1 MLTQDRLKELFT
13 YSKESGVFTR
23 LVSLGNTRTGSI
35 AGHKNADGYLDIVI
49 DKKTYKAHRLAWLYE
64 LGRFPFDEIDH
75 IDRIRNNNIFC
86 NLREATRKENL
97 RNNGIRAINTS
108 GFTGI
113 HWRQD
118 TNQWRARINHGGKRV
133 NLGSFD
139 RLSDAVLERLKA
151 EQRYG
156 YTTDHS
162 AIV

>member
-1 MLTQDRLKELFT
+1 MITQKRLKELFK

-23 LVSLGNTRTGSI
+23 LVSLGNTRSGSV

-64 LGRFPFDEIDH
+64 TGRLPKDEIDH
-75 IDRIRNNNIFC
+75 IDRVRDNNIFC
-86 NLREATRKENL
+86 NLREATRQENV
-97 RNNGIRAINTS
+97 RNNGLREVNTS

-113 HWRQD
+113 HWRSD
-118 TNQWRARINHGGKRV
+118 SSQWRARINHNGGRV

-156 YTTDHS
+156 YTTNNEPL
-162 AIV
+162 